1 MFKNFLQII
10 STKNLLSVFFFFYLS
25 PIYANDFLLNF
36 KCIVSTVGLQEN
48 LEWSE
53 TILNKVGLEFEVD
66 IFNKKL
72 LMKQIFPFPDETK
85 ILETDYKII
94 SVKKNSVIAVSEE
107 LTYQSTEKPQ
117 VSTII
122 LDNLVED
129 VTRPISVTYS
139 YHSHLDREYITVQ
152 HGKCSG

>member
-1 MFKNFLQII
+1 MFKNLLKKI
-10 STKNLLSVFFFFYLS
+10 STKYLLSVFFFFYLS
-25 PIYANDFLLNF
+25 PIYANDFLLKY
-36 KCIVSTVGLQEN
+36 KCIVSTVGLQDN

-53 TILNKVGLEFEVD
+53 AIINKIGLELEVD
-66 IFNKKL
+66 IINKKM
-72 LMKQIFPFPDETK
+72 LMKQIFPFPNERK

-94 SVKKNSVIAVSEE
+94 SVKKNSLIAVSEE
-107 LTYQSTEKPQ
+107 LTYQLTEKPQ

-122 LDNLVED
+122 LDNLIED

-152 HGKCSG
+152 YGECL

>member
-1 MFKNFLQII
+1 MFKNLLQKI
-10 STKNLLSVFFFFYLS
+10 STKYLLSVFFFFYLS
-25 PIYANDFLLNF
+25 PIYANDFLLKY
-36 KCIVSTVGLQEN
+36 KCIVSTVGLQDN

-53 TILNKVGLEFEVD
+53 AIINKIGLELEVD
-66 IFNKKL
+66 IINKKM
-72 LMKQIFPFPDETK
+72 LMKQIFPFPDERK

-94 SVKKNSVIAVSEE
+94 SVKKNSLIAVSEE
-107 LTYQSTEKPQ
+107 LTYQLTEKPQ

-122 LDNLVED
+122 LDNLIED

>member
-25 PIYANDFLLNF
+25 PIYANDFLLKY
-36 KCIVSTVGLQEN
+36 KCIVSTVGLQDN

-53 TILNKVGLEFEVD
+53 AIINKIGLELEVD
-66 IFNKKL
+66 IINKKM
-72 LMKQIFPFPDETK
+72 LMKQIFPFPDERK

-94 SVKKNSVIAVSEE
+94 SVKKNSLIAVSEE
-107 LTYQSTEKPQ
+107 LTYQLTEKPQ

-122 LDNLVED
+122 LDNLIED

-152 HGKCSG
+152 YGECL

>member
-1 MFKNFLQII
+1 MFKNFLKII
-10 STKNLLSVFFFFYLS
+10 STKNLLSFFFFFYLS
-25 PIYANDFLLNF
+25 PVYANDFLLKY
-36 KCIVSTVGLQEN
+36 KCIVSTVGLQDN

-53 TILNKVGLEFEVD
+53 AIINKIGLELEVD
-66 IFNKKL
+66 IMNKKM
-72 LMKQIFPFPDETK
+72 LMKQIFPFPDERK

-94 SVKKNSVIAVSEE
+94 SVKKNSLIAVSEE
-107 LTYQSTEKPQ
+107 LTYQLTEKPQ

-122 LDNLVED
+122 LDNLIED

>member
-1 MFKNFLQII
+1 MFKNLLQKI
-10 STKNLLSVFFFFYLS
+10 STKYLLSFFFFFYLS
-25 PIYANDFLLNF
+25 PIYANDFLLKY
-36 KCIVSTVGLQEN
+36 KCIVSTVGLQDN

-53 TILNKVGLEFEVD
+53 AIINKIGLELEVD
-66 IFNKKL
+66 IINKKM
-72 LMKQIFPFPDETK
+72 LMKQIFPFPDERK

-94 SVKKNSVIAVSEE
+94 SVKKNSLIAVSEE
-107 LTYQSTEKPQ
+107 LTYQLTEKPQ

-122 LDNLVED
+122 LDNLIED

-152 HGKCSG
+152 YGECL

>member
-10 STKNLLSVFFFFYLS
+10 STKNLLSVFLFFYFS
-25 PIYANDFLLNF
+25 PIYANDFLLKY
-36 KCIVSTVGLQEN
+36 KCIVSTVGLQDN

-53 TILNKVGLEFEVD
+53 AIINKIGLELEVD
-66 IFNKKL
+66 IFDKKL
-72 LMKQIFPFPDETK
+72 LMKQIFPFQDERK
-85 ILETDYKII
+85 ILETDFKII
-94 SVKKNSVIAVSEE
+94 SFKKNSLIAVSEE
-107 LTYQSTEKPQ
+107 LTYQLTEKPQ

-122 LDNLVED
+122 LDNLIED

-152 HGKCSG
+152 YGECL

>member
-1 MFKNFLQII
+1 MFKNLLQKI
-10 STKNLLSVFFFFYLS
+10 STKYLLSVFFFFYLS
-25 PIYANDFLLNF
+25 PIYANDFLLKY
-36 KCIVSTVGLQEN
+36 KCIVSTVGLQDN

-53 TILNKVGLEFEVD
+53 AIINKIGLELEVD
-66 IFNKKL
+66 IINKKM
-72 LMKQIFPFPDETK
+72 LMKQIFPFPDERK

-94 SVKKNSVIAVSEE
+94 SVKKNSLIAVSEE
-107 LTYQSTEKPQ
+107 LTYQLTEKPQ

-122 LDNLVED
+122 LDNLIED

-152 HGKCSG
+152 YGECL

>member
-1 MFKNFLQII
+1 MFINILHKIYRKYLI
-10 STKNLLSVFFFFYLS
+10 SVFFFFYLS
-25 PIYANDFLLNF
+25 PIYANDFLLKY
-36 KCIVSTVGLQEN
+36 KCIVSTVGLQDN

-53 TILNKVGLEFEVD
+53 AIINKIGLELEVD
-66 IFNKKL
+66 IINKKM
-72 LMKQIFPFPDETK
+72 LMKQIFPFPDERK

-94 SVKKNSVIAVSEE
+94 SVKKNSLIAVSEE
-107 LTYQSTEKPQ
+107 LTYQLKEKPQ

-122 LDNLVED
+122 LDNLIED

-152 HGKCSG
+152 YGECL

>member
-1 MFKNFLQII
+1 MFKNLLKKI
-10 STKNLLSVFFFFYLS
+10 STKYLLSFFFFFYLS
-25 PIYANDFLLNF
+25 PIYANDFLLKY
-36 KCIVSTVGLQEN
+36 KCIVSTLGLQDN

-53 TILNKVGLEFEVD
+53 AIINKIGLELEVD
-66 IFNKKL
+66 IINKKM
-72 LMKQIFPFPDETK
+72 LMKQIFPFPNERK
-85 ILETDYKII
+85 ILETDYEII
-94 SVKKNSVIAVSEE
+94 SVKKNSLIAVSEE
-107 LTYQSTEKPQ
+107 LTYQLTEKPQ

-152 HGKCSG
+152 YGECL

>member
-1 MFKNFLQII
+1 MFRNLLQKI
-10 STKNLLSVFFFFYLS
+10 STKYFLSVFFFFYLS
-25 PIYANDFLLNF
+25 PIYANDFLLKY
-36 KCIVSTVGLQEN
+36 KCIVSTVGLQDN

-53 TILNKVGLEFEVD
+53 AIINKIGLELEVD
-66 IFNKKL
+66 IINKKM

-107 LTYQSTEKPQ
+107 LTYQLTEKPQ

-122 LDNLVED
+122 LDNLIED

-152 HGKCSG
+152 YGECL

>member
-1 MFKNFLQII
+1 MFKNFLKII
-10 STKNLLSVFFFFYLS
+10 STKNLLSFFFFFYLS
-25 PIYANDFLLNF
+25 PVYANDFLLKY
-36 KCIVSTVGLQEN
+36 KCIVSTVGLQDN

-53 TILNKVGLEFEVD
+53 AIINKIGLELEVD
-66 IFNKKL
+66 IINKKM
-72 LMKQIFPFPDETK
+72 LMKQIFPFPDERK

-94 SVKKNSVIAVSEE
+94 SVKKNSLIAVSEE
-107 LTYQSTEKPQ
+107 LTYQLTEKPQ

-122 LDNLVED
+122 LDNLIED

>member
-1 MFKNFLQII
+1 MFKNLLQKI
-10 STKNLLSVFFFFYLS
+10 STKYLLSVFFFFYLS
-25 PIYANDFLLNF
+25 PIYANDFLLKY
-36 KCIVSTVGLQEN
+36 KCIVSTVGLQDN

-53 TILNKVGLEFEVD
+53 AIINKIGLELEVD
-66 IFNKKL
+66 IINKKM
-72 LMKQIFPFPDETK
+72 LMKQIFPFPDERK

-94 SVKKNSVIAVSEE
+94 SVKKNSLIAVSEE
-107 LTYQSTEKPQ
+107 LTYQLTEKPQ

-122 LDNLVED
+122 LDNLIED

-152 HGKCSG
+152 YGKCL

>member
-1 MFKNFLQII
+1 MFKNLLQKI
-10 STKNLLSVFFFFYLS
+10 STKYFLSVFFFFYLS
-25 PIYANDFLLNF
+25 PIYANDFVLKY
-36 KCIVSTVGLQEN
+36 KCIVSTVGLQDN

-53 TILNKVGLEFEVD
+53 AIINKIGLELEVD
-66 IFNKKL
+66 IINKKM
-72 LMKQIFPFPDETK
+72 LMKQIFPFPDERK

-94 SVKKNSVIAVSEE
+94 SVKKNSLIAVSEE
-107 LTYQSTEKPQ
+107 LTYQLTEKPQ

-122 LDNLVED
+122 LDNLIED

-152 HGKCSG
+152 YGECL